1 MKLLKKHT
9 SLKANSL
16 FESVIALA
24 IISIGIYA
32 AILVF
37 NQVFANSTSEK
48 FHIEQKNINNMF
60 YEIQLGNDSFQNDD
74 SNYQFEI
81 NNYNSELN
89 EYKINYKDSSKLKL
103 KNHFFIINEY

>member
-16 FESVIALA
+16 LESVIALA

-32 AILVF
+32 TILVF
-37 NQVFANSTSEK
+37 NQVFTSNTSEK
-48 FHIEQKNINNMF
+48 FHMEQKNSNNLF
-60 YEIQLGNDSFQNDD
+60 YEIQLGVDTLKSDE

-81 NNYNSELN
+81 NDLNSDLK
-89 EYKINYKDSSKLKL
+89 EYKINYKDSTKIKL
-103 KNHFFIINEY
+103 NNRFYIINE

>member
-16 FESVIALA
+16 LESVIALA

-37 NQVFANSTSEK
+37 NQVFTSSTSEK
-48 FHIEQKNINNMF
+48 FHTEQKNINNIF
-60 YEIQLGNDSFQNDD
+60 YEIQLGTDTFQNDE

-81 NNYNSELN
+81 NSLNSDLK
-89 EYKINYKDSSKLKL
+89 EYKINYKDSTKIKLS
-103 KNHFFIINEY
+103 NSFYIIND

>member
-16 FESVIALA
+16 LESVIALA

-37 NQVFANSTSEK
+37 NQVFTNTTSEK
-48 FHIEQKNINNMF
+48 FHIEQKNINNYF
-60 YEIQLGNDSFQNDD
+60 YEIQLDADTLQSDE
-74 SNYQFEI
+74 SNYLFEI
-81 NNYNSELN
+81 NDYNSDLK
-89 EYKINYKDSSKLKL
+89 EYKINYKDSTKIKLR
-103 KNHFFIINEY
+103 NHFYIINE

>member
-16 FESVIALA
+16 LESVIALA

-37 NQVFANSTSEK
+37 NQVFTNSTSEK
-48 FHIEQKNINNMF
+48 FHIEQKNINNLF
-60 YEIQLGNDSFQNDD
+60 YEIQLGNDTFQNEE
-74 SNYQFEI
+74 SSYQFEI
-81 NNYNSELN
+81 DDYNSELKV
-89 EYKINYKDSSKLKL
+89 YKINYKDSSKIKL
-103 KNHFFIINEY
+103 KNHFYILNE

>member
-9 SLKANSL
+9 NLRANSL
-16 FESVIALA
+16 LESVIALA

-37 NQVFANSTSEK
+37 NQVFTSNTSEK

-60 YEIQLGNDSFQNDD
+60 YEIQLGVDTFQNDE

-81 NNYNSELN
+81 NNYNLN
-89 EYKINYKDSSKLKL
+89 LKEYKINYKDSAKIKLNNRFYIL
-103 KNHFFIINEY
+103 NE